1 MTIDIGLDVLGSPCV
16 MSRRGSMLSLSVR
29 KGSRG
34 QAELQGALPELL
46 IHLVCDRTA
55 LMAI

>member
-1 MTIDIGLDVLGSPCV
+1 MTIDIGLDVLGCPCV
-16 MSRRGSMLSLSVR
+16 MSRRGSRLSLSVR

-46 IHLVCDRTA
+46 GVVCDRTA